1 MLIKYKIRS
10 INIFSGLS
18 NLWVLIGRVTFIIDF
33 CDPFSYFFKAA
44 SKNVEGSW
52 QLKNTLDYIIFLGPL
67 PKTIKNNFIKKLD
80 IYTTIIYPQVSQKSL
95 RGFFSHDIDS
105 NQISCLALDCYGYLV
120 YLNLETFSLVLLLL
134 FCFVFHDLTAI
145 LFVYFL
151 FWRVQAICLIECSTF
166 CICCILGLH
175 KYIQVKCV

>member
-1 MLIKYKIRS
+1 MLIKHKIRS

-95 RGFFSHDIDS
+95 RGFFSRDIDS
-105 NQISCLALDCYGYLV
+105 NQISCIALDCYGYLV
-120 YLNLETFSLVLLLL
+120 YLNLETFSLDCPVVVVL
-134 FCFVFHDLTAI
+134 FCFSWPYC
-145 LFVYFL
+145 YF
-151 FWRVQAICLIECSTF
+151 ICLFSVLKSPGHLSYRMF
-166 CICCILGLH
+166 NFLYLL
-175 KYIQVKCV
+175 YFRSS